1 MCQKNKQKQET
12 VLPAF
17 LLNVA
22 TFLSFTLPRTNL
34 VATTL
39 SGWGFNLL
47 ALVQLVLMSLLVIRF
62 FRQKKSSRS

>member
-12 VLPAF
+12 VLPVF

-34 VATTL
+34 AATTL
-39 SGWGFNLL
+39 SGWGINLLSLFQLGIML
-47 ALVQLVLMSLLVIRF
+47 ALVIKSLR
-62 FRQKKSSRS
+62 